1 MRVWLG
7 TETDLRRALQRG
19 SKELHVVSAI
29 DKLTVRDCANAEEIA
44 LTIGRLRRHTAGRFR
59 ADDIR
64 EGCTDQS
71 DVVPFVMGD
80 RGYKISVCDR
90 NRDRRNCFL
99 TTTHCGCGAT
109 THTAAQRKVG
119 SEKSAWPI
127 AFLTQDSDDTAVAGG
142 VIPVQAQP
150 RQNHAVNAT
159 RNPTDRTRKATL
171 ASRNHAMERSR
182 RPAVLPLDDRSRRLR
197 LSQPFCL

>member
-29 DKLTVRDCANAEEIA
+29 DKLTVRDCANAEETA

-90 NRDRRNCFL
+90 NRERRNCFL
-99 TTTHCGCGAT
+99 TTMQQALETAGVAQRRIPLPSEKLAAKSRRGQSHFSPRTAT
-109 THTAAQRKVG
+109 TQLSLAA
-119 SEKSAWPI
+119 
-127 AFLTQDSDDTAVAGG
+127 
-142 VIPVQAQP
+142 
-150 RQNHAVNAT
+150 
-159 RNPTDRTRKATL
+159 
-171 ASRNHAMERSR
+171 
-182 RPAVLPLDDRSRRLR
+182 
-197 LSQPFCL
+197 